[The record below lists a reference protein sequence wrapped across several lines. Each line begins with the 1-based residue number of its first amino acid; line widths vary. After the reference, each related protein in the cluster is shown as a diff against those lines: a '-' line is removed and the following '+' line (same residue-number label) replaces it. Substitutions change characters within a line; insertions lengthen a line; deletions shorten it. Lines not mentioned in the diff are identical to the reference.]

1 MNENR
6 REIAFLV
13 RMWLPSGATE
23 QSDWRGS
30 VKAIGSDRQLFVTET
45 RDVAG
50 YIASHLTL
58 VEPRGLADSGREID
72 PI

>member
-30 VKAIGSDRQLFVTET
+30 VKAIGSDKQLFVSET

-50 YIASHLTL
+50 YIAAHLI
-58 VEPRGLADSGREID
+58 EPRMLADSGREID
-72 PI
+72 LI